1 MRILLVE
8 DDPELGDGLTVGLR
22 QAGFAVDWL
31 RDGHGADQ
39 ALQSESFDFVVLD
52 LGLPRLSGMEVLNRA
67 RGRGQTMPILILT
80 ARDATGDKV
89 SGLDAGADDY
99 LVKPIDLD
107 ELTAR
112 IRALTRR
119 SAGRAAPLL
128 THGELS
134 VDLAAHRVT
143 LSGQEV
149 ELSSREFSLLQQL
162 LENAGRVLTRTQ
174 LEQSL
179 YGWRDEPDSNALEV
193 HIHHLRK
200 KLGSELIRTLRG
212 VGYTI
217 AEVSNSG
224 TTVWFSLRRRL
235 LGLLLGG
242 VAAAWLVTMVFS
254 YIDAHH
260 EVDELFDAQLAQAG
274 QTLLALAGHATMAA
288 TISRIS
294 AMPPTNTSAACAC
307 QIWRADG
314 KPADALEKCAGNA
327 LDRPPPAS
335 PKPAA
340 MTRPLAPFQPVER

>member
-31 RDGHGADQ
+31 RDGHSADQ
-39 ALQSESFDFVVLD
+39 ALQSESFDLIVLD

-107 ELTAR
+107 ELSAR

-128 THGELS
+128 THGNLS
-134 VDLAAHRVT
+134 IDLAAHCVT
-143 LSGQEV
+143 LAGEEV
-149 ELSSREFSLLQQL
+149 ELSSREFSLLQIL
-162 LENAGRVLTRTQ
+162 IENSGRVLTRTQ
-174 LEQSL
+174 LEQSI

-200 KLGSELIRTLRG
+200 KLGSDVIRTLRG

-217 AEVSNSG
+217 S
-224 TTVWFSLRRRL
+224 
-235 LGLLLGG
+235 
-242 VAAAWLVTMVFS
+242 
-254 YIDAHH
+254 
-260 EVDELFDAQLAQAG
+260 
-274 QTLLALAGHATMAA
+274 
-288 TISRIS
+288 
-294 AMPPTNTSAACAC
+294 
-307 QIWRADG
+307 
-314 KPADALEKCAGNA
+314 K
-327 LDRPPPAS
+327 
-335 PKPAA
+335 
-340 MTRPLAPFQPVER
+340 